1 MQLNLKATPIFLK
14 TRERKERI
22 VINEGSS
29 RSSKTYSIMQMFF
42 VKMYEESNI
51 LITVVRKTLPSLK
64 ATAYRDWIDILNKN
78 DVYSPNQHN
87 KSELTY
93 TIGTNTIEF
102 ISVDDFEKVKGRKRD
117 YLFCNEANE
126 LNHNDFTQL
135 ALRTTKQIFMDYNP
149 SHDEYHWIEEKI
161 KVRDDV
167 YIIKSTYR
175 DNPFN
180 SKETITEIERLKET
194 DPNLWRIY
202 GLGLMGIASARI
214 FTHFELCDEM
224 PKQGETIYG
233 LDFGFNHPTALVEIR
248 EYDDAYYVD
257 ELFYQ
262 SGWTNWELVLRL
274 KGWEGMT
281 EEEKEKVQTEFKR
294 TEEDF
299 KDLKIQKDKYMF
311 CDSAE
316 PARIEEI
323 KRAGYNADSSD
334 KDVKKGIDTLKS
346 KKIYVTKRSI
356 NLLKEYKGY
365 SWKVTS
371 DGKILDEPVRVNDD
385 AVCAL
390 RYGIYTYIM
399 KSSNQANIRFL

>member
-1 MQLNLKATPIFLK
+1 MQLNLKATLIYLK
-14 TRERKERI
+14 TRERTERI

-42 VKMYEESNI
+42 TKMYEENNI

-64 ATAYRDWIDILNKN
+64 ATAYRDWLDILNKN
-78 DVYSPNQHN
+78 DVYSLNHHN

-135 ALRTTKQIFMDYNP
+135 ALRTTKQIFLDYNP

-161 KVRDDV
+161 KTRDDV

-180 SKETITEIERLKET
+180 SAETIKEIERLKET

-214 FTHFELCDEM
+214 FTHFELCDEL
-224 PKQGETIYG
+224 PEHGETIYG
-233 LDFGFNHPTALVEIR
+233 LDFGFNHPTALVEVR

-257 ELFYQ
+257 ELLYT
-262 SGWTNWELVLRL
+262 SGLTNLDLIEKLKELEVN
-274 KGWEGMT
+274 KS
-281 EEEKEKVQTEFKR
+281 
-294 TEEDF
+294 
-299 KDLKIQKDKYMF
+299 KYLF

-323 KRAGYNADSSD
+323 RRAGYNADSSD

-365 SWKVTS
+365 SWKVTT

-385 AVCAL
+385 AICAT

-399 KSSNQANIRFL
+399 KQSNQAGLRFL

>member
-1 MQLNLKATPIFLK
+1 MQLKLKATTILER

-29 RSSKTYSIMQMFF
+29 RSSKTYSMMQMFF
-42 VKMYEESNI
+42 LKMHEENNI

-64 ATAYRDWIDILNKN
+64 ATAYRDWLDILNKN
-78 DVYSPNQHN
+78 DIYSQVDHN

-93 TIGTNTIEF
+93 RIGTNEIEF
-102 ISVDDFEKVKGRKRD
+102 ISVDNFEKVKGRKRD

-126 LNHNDFTQL
+126 LNYNDFTQL
-135 ALRTTKQIFMDYNP
+135 ALRTTRQIFLDYNP

-161 KVRDDV
+161 KTRDDV

-180 SKETITEIERLKET
+180 SQETIKEIERLKET

-214 FTHFELCDEM
+214 FTHFELCDEL
-224 PKQGETIYG
+224 PEQGETIYG

-257 ELFYQ
+257 ERLYA
-262 SGWTNWELVLRL
+262 SNMTN
-274 KGWEGMT
+274 T
-281 EEEKEKVQTEFKR
+281 EVISKFPK
-294 TEEDF
+294 
-299 KDLKIQKDKYMF
+299 LNIQKGKYMF

-323 KRAGYNADSSD
+323 RRSGYNAHSSD

-365 SWKVTS
+365 SWKTTA

-385 AVCAL
+385 AVCAM

-399 KSSNQANIRFL
+399 KKQNQANIRLL